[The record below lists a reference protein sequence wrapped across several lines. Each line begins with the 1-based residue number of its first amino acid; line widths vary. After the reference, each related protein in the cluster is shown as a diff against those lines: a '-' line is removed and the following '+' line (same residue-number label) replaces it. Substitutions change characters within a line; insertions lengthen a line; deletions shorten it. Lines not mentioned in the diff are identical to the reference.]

1 MRSSWV
7 FSLRL
12 AVNAFPC
19 LRMLHLDL
27 GYFYFFWLP
36 KGGNSQEFVT
46 VIAMNL
52 LENFRIICSAALKE
66 VALQIYL
73 CLKAKCL
80 QGITLTRA

>member
-1 MRSSWV
+1 MFFPVWNVSFES
-7 FSLRL
+7 RL
-12 AVNAFPC
+12 FLFLLVA
-19 LRMLHLDL
+19 
-27 GYFYFFWLP
+27 

-52 LENFRIICSAALKE
+52 PENFRIIRSAALKE

-80 QGITLTRA
+80 QGITPTRAWLPVNAS